1 MDFFLIIVVLMA
13 ILGVGDLLVGVSNDA
28 VNFTNSAVGSKASS
42 KRIILVVAGIGIILG
57 ALSSTGMMEVA
68 RKGIFHPSGFAL
80 QDLMF
85 LFLAVMLT
93 DIVLLDLYNT
103 LGLPTSTTVSLV
115 FELLGAALAIAFLK
129 TGTLNGAFQIINSE
143 SALKIIF
150 GIITSVIVA
159 FFSGMILQFFFR
171 FVFSFNL
178 KNSMKYFGGLFG
190 GLSMTTVAFF
200 TLLSAMKGSTVI
212 PPEIVKYINENFTN
226 ILLFTFAGFAVVFQ
240 FLVLLEWNILKFL
253 VLVGTGSLAMAFAS
267 NDLVNF
273 IGVPLASFATWT
285 LIQAGGGDA
294 SALATGLAGNV
305 PTPNFILLGA
315 ACVMLFPLWFSKK
328 AETVTQ
334 TEVTLGSQGETLESF
349 NTSLVARVFVQIALG
364 IYTPIKAILPAGVR
378 NFIGKRFE
386 QKNGFAEIVKVHET
400 EAFDLLRASVNIQI
414 SSALIL
420 IGTLYKLPLSTTFVT
435 FMVAMGTSLTDG
447 AWNKENA
454 VNRVSGVLTVVGGWF
469 FTAII
474 ASTTAGIIGSI
485 LYLFGFSSVVVLVL
499 VAGLL
504 IFLFGRI
511 HKKRQ
516 EAYDENLEKLI
527 TLKKHPERALSR
539 TVSSMLASL
548 SVARKALNN
557 ACAGYVN
564 GKKKNFRQTQK
575 LLKDLKK
582 MRENSLSSFLSIAN
596 KHLEEDDLSSIHP
609 ITESINH
616 LDRITESI
624 WNILRTSSNGISTF
638 HEVSKDE
645 KEEVKELRKSAT
657 NLMELLADSDKF
669 PDLLEKARSEKKTK
683 NLEKMKQNIYK
694 SQMKRIKKGDSK
706 LKSSVSYFVI
716 IDELIDINENLL
728 SLAEELSVAIP
739 WTEKKKLELQSKS
752 ILALKA
758 EDNKKKKK

>member
-57 ALSSTGMMEVA
+57 ALSSSGMMEVA

-115 FELLGAALAIAFLK
+115 FELLGAALAIALLK
-129 TGTLNGAFQIINSE
+129 TGTLSGAFQIINSE

-150 GIITSVIVA
+150 GIVTSVIVA
-159 FFSGMILQFFFR
+159 FFSGIILQFVFR
-171 FVFSFNL
+171 FIFSFNL

-190 GLSMTTVAFF
+190 GLSVTTMIFF
-200 TLLSAMKGSTVI
+200 TLLSAMKGSNLI
-212 PPEIVKYINENFTN
+212 PSEISDYLNKNFTN
-226 ILLFTFAGFAVVFQ
+226 ILLFSFVGFSVLFQ
-240 FLVLLEWNILKFL
+240 ILVLLEWNILKFL
-253 VLVGTGSLAMAFAS
+253 VLIGTGSLAMAFAS

-273 IGVPLASFATWT
+273 IGVPLASFTTWT
-285 LIQAGGGDA
+285 LIQAGGDA
-294 SALATGLAGNV
+294 SVLATGLAEKV
-305 PTPNFILLGA
+305 ETPNFILLGA
-315 ACVMLFPLWFSKK
+315 ACIMLFSLWFSKK
-328 AETVTQ
+328 AESVTQ

-349 NTSLVARVFVQIALG
+349 NTNLVARVFVQIALG
-364 IYTPIKAILPAGVR
+364 IYTPIKAILPTRVR
-378 NFIGKRFE
+378 NFIGRRFE
-386 QKNGFAEIVKVHET
+386 QKNSLEIVRMHET

-420 IGTLYKLPLSTTFVT
+420 IGTLYKLPLPTTFVT

-447 AWNKENA
+447 AWNKENS

-474 ASTTAGIIGSI
+474 ASATAGAIGSI
-485 LYLFGFSSVVVLVL
+485 LYIFGFSSVIVLVL
-499 VAGLL
+499 IAALL
-504 IFLFGRI
+504 IFLFARI

-516 EAYDENLEKLI
+516 ETYDENLEKLI

-539 TVSSMLASL
+539 TISSMLASL
-548 SVARKALNN
+548 NVARKALNN
-557 ACAGYVN
+557 VCAGYVN

-596 KHLEEDDLSSIHP
+596 KHLEEEDLSSIHP
-609 ITESINH
+609 ITESINY

-624 WNILRTSSNGISTF
+624 WNILRTSSNGISSF

-657 NLMELLADSDKF
+657 NLMELIADSDKF
-669 PDLLEKARSEKKTK
+669 PDLLEKARSEKKTR
-683 NLEKMKQNIYK
+683 NLEKIKQNIYK

-716 IDELIDINENLL
+716 IDELIDINDNLL

-739 WTEKKKLELQSKS
+739 WTEKKKIELQSKS
-752 ILALKA
+752 LLALKA
-758 EDNKKKKK
+758 EEKKKKK

>member
-159 FFSGMILQFFFR
+159 FFSGMILQFVFR
-171 FVFSFNL
+171 FIFSFNL

-226 ILLFTFAGFAVVFQ
+226 ILLVTFAGFAIIFQ

-386 QKNGFAEIVKVHET
+386 QRNGFAEIVKVHET

-447 AWNKENA
+447 AWNKDNA

-474 ASTTAGIIGSI
+474 ASATAGIIGSI
-485 LYLFGFSSVVVLVL
+485 LYIFGFSSVIVLVL
-499 VAGLL
+499 VAALL

-511 HKKRQ
+511 HRKRQ
-516 EAYDENLEKLI
+516 ETYDENLEKLI

-539 TVSSMLASL
+539 TISSMLASL

-624 WNILRTSSNGISTF
+624 WNILRTSSNGISSF

-683 NLEKMKQNIYK
+683 NLEKIKQNIYK

-739 WTEKKKLELQSKS
+739 WTEKKKIELQSKS
-752 ILALKA
+752 LLALKS
-758 EDNKKKKK
+758 EEKKKKK

>member
-1 MDFFLIIVVLMA
+1 MDFFLIIVILMA

-57 ALSSTGMMEVA
+57 ALSSSGMMEVA
-68 RKGIFHPSGFAL
+68 RKGIFHPGGFAL

-150 GIITSVIVA
+150 GIVTSVIVA

-171 FVFSFNL
+171 FIFSFDL
-178 KNSMKYFGGLFG
+178 KRSMKYFGGLFG
-190 GLSMTTVAFF
+190 GLSVTTVIFF
-200 TLLSAMKGSTVI
+200 TLLTAMKGSALIT
-212 PPEIVKYINENFTN
+212 PEMGKFLNDNFTN
-226 ILLFTFAGFAVVFQ
+226 ILLISFAGFSILFQ
-240 FLVLLEWNILKFL
+240 VLVLFEWNILKFL

-273 IGVPLASFATWT
+273 IGVPLASFTTWT
-285 LIQAGGGDA
+285 LIQQGGDA

-305 PTPNFILLGA
+305 ATPSFILLGA
-315 ACVMLFPLWFSKK
+315 ACVMLFPLWFSRK
-328 AETVTQ
+328 AESVTQ
-334 TEVTLGSQGETLESF
+334 TEVTLGSQGETLEAF

-364 IYTPIKAILPAGVR
+364 IYLPIKAILPARLR

-386 QKNGFAEIVKVHET
+386 NRNTLEIVKVHET

-414 SSALIL
+414 ASALIL

-447 AWNKENA
+447 AWNKENS

-474 ASTTAGIIGSI
+474 ASTTAAIIGSI
-485 LYLFGFSSVVVLVL
+485 LYLFGFSSVFVLVIA
-499 VAGLL
+499 AGLL
-504 IFLFGRI
+504 IFLFARI

-516 EAYDENLEKLI
+516 DTYDENLEKLI
-527 TLKKHPERALSR
+527 TLRKHPERALSR
-539 TVSSMLASL
+539 TISSMLASL

-596 KHLEEDDLSSIHP
+596 KHLEEEDLASIHP
-609 ITESINH
+609 ITDSINH

-624 WNILRTSSNGISTF
+624 WNILRTSSNGINSF

-645 KEEVKELRKSAT
+645 KEEVKELRKQAT

-683 NLEKMKQNIYK
+683 NLEKAKQNIYK

-728 SLAEELSVAIP
+728 SLAEQLSVAIP
-739 WTEKKKLELQSKS
+739 WAEKKKLELQGKSLLASKV
-752 ILALKA
+752 
-758 EDNKKKKK
+758 EEKKKKK

>member
-85 LFLAVMLT
+85 LFFAVMLT

-159 FFSGMILQFFFR
+159 FFSGMILQFVFR
-171 FVFSFNL
+171 FIFSFNL

-200 TLLSAMKGSTVI
+200 TLLSAMKGSSVI

-226 ILLFTFAGFAVVFQ
+226 ILLATFAGFAIIFQ
-240 FLVLLEWNILKFL
+240 FFVLLEWNILKFL

-273 IGVPLASFATWT
+273 IGVPLASFATWN

-328 AETVTQ
+328 ASTVTQ

-386 QKNGFAEIVKVHET
+386 QRNGFAEIVKVHET
-400 EAFDLLRASVNIQI
+400 EAFDMLRASVNIQI

-447 AWNKENA
+447 AWNKDNA

-469 FTAII
+469 FTAIM

-485 LYLFGFSSVVVLVL
+485 LYLFGFSSVIVLVL

-516 EAYDENLEKLI
+516 ETYDENLEKLI

-539 TVSSMLASL
+539 TISSMLASL

-624 WNILRTSSNGISTF
+624 WNILRTSSNGISSF

-683 NLEKMKQNIYK
+683 NLEKIKQNIYK

-739 WTEKKKLELQSKS
+739 WTEKKKIELQSKS
-752 ILALKA
+752 LLALKS
-758 EDNKKKKK
+758 EEKKKKK

>member
-159 FFSGMILQFFFR
+159 FFSGMILQFVFR
-171 FVFSFNL
+171 FIFSFNL
-178 KNSMKYFGGLFG
+178 KNSLKYFGGLFG

-226 ILLFTFAGFAVVFQ
+226 ILLVTFAGFAIIFQ

-386 QKNGFAEIVKVHET
+386 QRNGFAEIVKVHEN

-447 AWNKENA
+447 AWNKDNA

-474 ASTTAGIIGSI
+474 ASATAGIIGSI
-485 LYLFGFSSVVVLVL
+485 LYIFGFSSVIVLVL
-499 VAGLL
+499 VAALL

-516 EAYDENLEKLI
+516 ETYDENLEKLI

-539 TVSSMLASL
+539 TISSMLASL

-624 WNILRTSSNGISTF
+624 WNILRTSSNGISSF

-683 NLEKMKQNIYK
+683 NLEKIKQNIYK

-739 WTEKKKLELQSKS
+739 WAEKKKIELQSKS
-752 ILALKA
+752 LLALKS
-758 EDNKKKKK
+758 EEKKKKK

>member
-1 MDFFLIIVVLMA
+1 MDFFLIIVILMA
-13 ILGVGDLLVGVSNDA
+13 ILGIGDLLVGVSNDA

-57 ALSSTGMMEVA
+57 ALSSSGMMEVA

-150 GIITSVIVA
+150 GIVTSVIVA

-171 FVFSFNL
+171 FIFSFDL
-178 KNSMKYFGGLFG
+178 KRTMKYFGGLFG
-190 GLSMTTVAFF
+190 GLSVTTVIFF
-200 TLLSAMKGSTVI
+200 TLLTAMKGSSLITS
-212 PPEIVKYINENFTN
+212 EMSKFLNDNFTN
-226 ILLFTFAGFAVVFQ
+226 ILLISFAGFSVFFQ
-240 FLVLLEWNILKFL
+240 ILVLLEWNILKFL

-273 IGVPLASFATWT
+273 IGVPLASFTTWT
-285 LIQAGGGDA
+285 LIQQGGDA
-294 SALATGLAGNV
+294 SAMATGLAGNV
-305 PTPNFILLGA
+305 ATPSFILLGA
-315 ACVMLFPLWFSKK
+315 ACVMLFPLWFSRK
-328 AETVTQ
+328 AESVTQ
-334 TEVTLGSQGETLESF
+334 TEVTLGSQGETLEAF

-364 IYTPIKAILPAGVR
+364 IYLPIKAILPSSVR

-386 QKNGFAEIVKVHET
+386 NRNTLEIVKVHET

-447 AWNKENA
+447 AWNKENS

-485 LYLFGFSSVVVLVL
+485 LYIFGFSSVFVLVI

-516 EAYDENLEKLI
+516 DTYDENLEKLI

-539 TVSSMLASL
+539 TISSMLASL

-596 KHLEEDDLSSIHP
+596 KHLEEEDLASIHP
-609 ITESINH
+609 ITDSINH

-624 WNILRTSSNGISTF
+624 WNILRTSSNGINSF
-638 HEVSKDE
+638 QEVSKDE
-645 KEEVKELRKSAT
+645 KEEVKELRKQAT

-683 NLEKMKQNIYK
+683 NLEKAKQNIYK

-728 SLAEELSVAIP
+728 SLAEQLSVAIP
-739 WTEKKKLELQSKS
+739 WAEKKKLELQSKS
-752 ILALKA
+752 VLASKA
-758 EDNKKKKK
+758 EEKKKKK

>member
-57 ALSSTGMMEVA
+57 ALSSSGMMEVA

-115 FELLGAALAIAFLK
+115 FELLGAALAIALLK
-129 TGTLNGAFQIINSE
+129 TGTLQGAFQIINSE

-150 GIITSVIVA
+150 GIVTSVIVA
-159 FFSGMILQFFFR
+159 FFSGIILQFVFR
-171 FVFSFNL
+171 FIFSFNL

-190 GLSMTTVAFF
+190 GLSITTVIFF
-200 TLLSAMKGSTVI
+200 TLLSAMKGSTFI
-212 PPEIVKYINENFTN
+212 PKEIIDYLNKNFTN
-226 ILLFTFAGFAVVFQ
+226 ILLISFVGFSVLFQ
-240 FLVLLEWNILKFL
+240 ILVLLEWNILKFL

-273 IGVPLASFATWT
+273 IGVPLASFTTWT
-285 LIQAGGGDA
+285 LIQQTGGDA
-294 SALATGLAGNV
+294 SILATGLAESV
-305 PTPNFILLGA
+305 QTPNFILLGA
-315 ACVMLFPLWFSKK
+315 ACIMLFSLWFSKK
-328 AETVTQ
+328 AESVTQ

-364 IYTPIKAILPAGVR
+364 IYTPIKAILPAKVR
-378 NFIGKRFE
+378 SFIGKRFE
-386 QKNGFAEIVKVHET
+386 QKNSFEIVRMHET

-447 AWNKENA
+447 AWNKENS

-474 ASTTAGIIGSI
+474 ASATAGLIGSI
-485 LYLFGFSSVVVLVL
+485 LYIFGFSSVIVLVL
-499 VAGLL
+499 VAALL

-527 TLKKHPERALSR
+527 TLRKHPERALSR
-539 TVSSMLASL
+539 TISSMLASL
-548 SVARKALNN
+548 NVARKALNN
-557 ACAGYVN
+557 VCAGYIN
-564 GKKKNFRQTQK
+564 GKKKNFKQTQK

-596 KHLEEDDLSSIHP
+596 KYLEEEDLSSIHP

-624 WNILRTSSNGISTF
+624 WNILRTSSNGISSF
-638 HEVSKDE
+638 HEISKDE

-657 NLMELLADSDKF
+657 NLMELIADSDKF

-683 NLEKMKQNIYK
+683 NLEKIKQNIYK

-716 IDELIDINENLL
+716 IDELIDINDNLL

-739 WTEKKKLELQSKS
+739 WTERKKIELQSKS
-752 ILALKA
+752 LLAFKA
-758 EDNKKKKK
+758 EEKRKKK

>member
-57 ALSSTGMMEVA
+57 ALSSSGMMEVA

-103 LGLPTSTTVSLV
+103 LGLPTSTAVSLV
-115 FELLGAALAIAFLK
+115 FELLGAALAIALLK
-129 TGTLNGAFQIINSE
+129 TGTLSGAFQIINSE

-150 GIITSVIVA
+150 GIVTSVIVA
-159 FFSGMILQFFFR
+159 FFSGIILQFVFR
-171 FVFSFNL
+171 FIFSFNL

-190 GLSMTTVAFF
+190 GLSVTTMIFF
-200 TLLSAMKGSTVI
+200 TLLSAMKGSNLI
-212 PPEIVKYINENFTN
+212 PSEISDYLNKNFTN
-226 ILLFTFAGFAVVFQ
+226 ILLFSFVGFSVLFQ
-240 FLVLLEWNILKFL
+240 ILVLLEWNILKFL
-253 VLVGTGSLAMAFAS
+253 VLIGTGSLAMAFAS

-273 IGVPLASFATWT
+273 IGVPLASFTTWT
-285 LIQAGGGDA
+285 LIQAGGDPT
-294 SALATGLAGNV
+294 ALATDLAGSV
-305 PTPNFILLGA
+305 QTPNFILLGA
-315 ACVMLFPLWFSKK
+315 ACIMLFSLWFSKK
-328 AETVTQ
+328 AESVTQ

-349 NTSLVARVFVQIALG
+349 NTNLVARVFVQIALG
-364 IYTPIKAILPAGVR
+364 IYTPIKAILPTRVR
-378 NFIGKRFE
+378 NFIGRRFE
-386 QKNGFAEIVKVHET
+386 QKNSLEIVRMHET

-447 AWNKENA
+447 AWNKENS

-474 ASTTAGIIGSI
+474 ASATAGAIGSI
-485 LYLFGFSSVVVLVL
+485 LYIFGFSSVIVLVL
-499 VAGLL
+499 IAALL
-504 IFLFGRI
+504 IFLFARI

-516 EAYDENLEKLI
+516 ETYDENLEKLI

-539 TVSSMLASL
+539 TISSMLASL
-548 SVARKALNN
+548 NVARKALNN
-557 ACAGYVN
+557 VCAGYVN

-596 KHLEEDDLSSIHP
+596 KHLEEEDLSSIHP
-609 ITESINH
+609 ITESINY

-624 WNILRTSSNGISTF
+624 WNILRTSSNGISSF

-657 NLMELLADSDKF
+657 NLMELIADSDKF
-669 PDLLEKARSEKKTK
+669 PDLLEKARSEKKTR
-683 NLEKMKQNIYK
+683 NLEKIKQNIYK

-716 IDELIDINENLL
+716 IDELIDINDNLL

-739 WTEKKKLELQSKS
+739 WTEKKKIELQSKS
-752 ILALKA
+752 LLALKA
-758 EDNKKKKK
+758 EEKKKKK

>member
-1 MDFFLIIVVLMA
+1 MDFFLIIVILMA

-57 ALSSTGMMEVA
+57 ALSSSGMMEVA
-68 RKGIFHPSGFAL
+68 RKGIFHPGGFAL

-150 GIITSVIVA
+150 GIVTSVIVA

-171 FVFSFNL
+171 FIFSFDL
-178 KNSMKYFGGLFG
+178 KRSMKYFGGLFG
-190 GLSMTTVAFF
+190 GLSVTTVIFF
-200 TLLSAMKGSTVI
+200 TLLTAMKGSALIT
-212 PPEIVKYINENFTN
+212 PEMGKFLNDNFTN
-226 ILLFTFAGFAVVFQ
+226 ILLISFAGFSILFQ
-240 FLVLLEWNILKFL
+240 VLVLFEWNILKFL

-273 IGVPLASFATWT
+273 IGVPLASFTTWT
-285 LIQAGGGDA
+285 LIQQGGDA

-305 PTPNFILLGA
+305 ATPSFILLGA
-315 ACVMLFPLWFSKK
+315 ACVMLFPLWFSRK
-328 AETVTQ
+328 AESVTQ
-334 TEVTLGSQGETLESF
+334 TEVTLGSQGETLEAF

-364 IYTPIKAILPAGVR
+364 IYLPIKAILPARLR

-386 QKNGFAEIVKVHET
+386 NRNTLEIVKVHET

-414 SSALIL
+414 ASALIL

-447 AWNKENA
+447 AWNKENS
-454 VNRVSGVLTVVGGWF
+454 VKRVSGVLTVVGGWF

-474 ASTTAGIIGSI
+474 ASTTAAIIGSI
-485 LYLFGFSSVVVLVL
+485 LYLFGFSSVFVLVIA
-499 VAGLL
+499 AGLL
-504 IFLFGRI
+504 IFLFARI

-516 EAYDENLEKLI
+516 DTYDENLEKLI
-527 TLKKHPERALSR
+527 TLRKHPERALSR
-539 TVSSMLASL
+539 TISSMLASL

-596 KHLEEDDLSSIHP
+596 KHLEEEDLASIHP
-609 ITESINH
+609 ITDSINH

-624 WNILRTSSNGISTF
+624 WNILRTSSNGINSF

-645 KEEVKELRKSAT
+645 KEEVKELRKQAT

-683 NLEKMKQNIYK
+683 NLEKAKQNIYK

-728 SLAEELSVAIP
+728 SLAEQLSVAIP
-739 WTEKKKLELQSKS
+739 WAEKKKLELQGKSLLASKV
-752 ILALKA
+752 
-758 EDNKKKKK
+758 EEKKKKK

>member
-1 MDFFLIIVVLMA
+1 MDFFLIIVILMA

-57 ALSSTGMMEVA
+57 ALSSSGMMEVA
-68 RKGIFHPSGFAL
+68 RKGIFHPGGFAL

-150 GIITSVIVA
+150 GIVTSVIVA

-171 FVFSFNL
+171 FIFSFDL
-178 KNSMKYFGGLFG
+178 KRSMKYFGGLFG
-190 GLSMTTVAFF
+190 GLSVTTVIFF
-200 TLLSAMKGSTVI
+200 TLLTAMKGSALIT
-212 PPEIVKYINENFTN
+212 PEMGKFLNDNFTN
-226 ILLFTFAGFAVVFQ
+226 ILLISFAGFSILFQ
-240 FLVLLEWNILKFL
+240 VLVLFEWNILKFL

-273 IGVPLASFATWT
+273 IGVPLASFTTWT
-285 LIQAGGGDA
+285 LIQQGGDA

-305 PTPNFILLGA
+305 ATPSFILLGA
-315 ACVMLFPLWFSKK
+315 ACVMLFPLWFSRK
-328 AETVTQ
+328 AESVTQ
-334 TEVTLGSQGETLESF
+334 TEVTLGSQGETLEAF

-364 IYTPIKAILPAGVR
+364 IYLPIKAILPSSVR

-386 QKNGFAEIVKVHET
+386 NRNTLEIVKVHET

-414 SSALIL
+414 ASALIL

-447 AWNKENA
+447 AWNKENS

-474 ASTTAGIIGSI
+474 ASTTAAIIGSI
-485 LYLFGFSSVVVLVL
+485 LYLFGFSSVFVLVIA
-499 VAGLL
+499 AGLL
-504 IFLFGRI
+504 IFLFARI

-516 EAYDENLEKLI
+516 DTYDENLEKLI
-527 TLKKHPERALSR
+527 TLRKHPERALSR
-539 TVSSMLASL
+539 TISSMLASL

-596 KHLEEDDLSSIHP
+596 KHLEEEDLASIHP
-609 ITESINH
+609 ITDSINH

-624 WNILRTSSNGISTF
+624 WNILRTSSNGINSF

-645 KEEVKELRKSAT
+645 KEEVKELRKQAT

-683 NLEKMKQNIYK
+683 NLEKAKQNIYK

-728 SLAEELSVAIP
+728 SLAEQLSVAIP
-739 WTEKKKLELQSKS
+739 WAEKKKLELQGKSLLASKV
-752 ILALKA
+752 
-758 EDNKKKKK
+758 EEKKKKK

>member
-1 MDFFLIIVVLMA
+1 MDFFLIIVILMA

-42 KRIILVVAGIGIILG
+42 KRIILIVAGVGIILG
-57 ALSSTGMMEVA
+57 ALSSSGMMEVA

-129 TGTLNGAFQIINSE
+129 TGSLNGAFQIINSE

-150 GIITSVIVA
+150 GIVTSVIVA
-159 FFSGMILQFFFR
+159 FFSGMILQFLFR
-171 FVFSFNL
+171 TVFSFDL
-178 KNSMKYFGGLFG
+178 KRTMKYFGGLFG
-190 GLSMTTVAFF
+190 GLSITTVIFF
-200 TLLSAMKGSTVI
+200 TLLTAMKGSSFIT
-212 PPEIVKYINENFTN
+212 PEMSKFLNENFTN
-226 ILLFTFAGFAVVFQ
+226 ILLISFAGFSVFFQ
-240 FLVLLEWNILKFL
+240 ILVLMEWNILKFL

-285 LIQAGGGDA
+285 LIQQGGDPSAFA
-294 SALATGLAGNV
+294 SGLAGNV
-305 PTPNFILLGA
+305 ATPNFILLGA

-364 IYTPIKAILPAGVR
+364 IYLPIKSILPASVR
-378 NFIGKRFE
+378 NFFAKRFE
-386 QKNGFAEIVKVHET
+386 NRNILEIVKVHET

-447 AWNKENA
+447 AWNKENS

-474 ASTTAGIIGSI
+474 ASVTAGIIGSI
-485 LYLFGFSSVVVLVL
+485 LYIFGFSSVIVLVL
-499 VAGLL
+499 VAVLL
-504 IFLFGRI
+504 IVLFSRI

-516 EAYDENLEKLI
+516 ETYDENLEKLI

-539 TVSSMLASL
+539 TVSTMLASL
-548 SVARKALNN
+548 GVARKALNN

-596 KHLEEDDLSSIHP
+596 KHLEEDDLVSIHP
-609 ITESINH
+609 ITDSINH
-616 LDRITESI
+616 LDKITESI
-624 WNILRTSSNGISTF
+624 WNILRTSSNGINSF

-645 KEEVKELRKSAT
+645 KEEVKELRKQAT

-669 PDLLEKARSEKKTK
+669 PDLLEKARSEKKTR
-683 NLEKMKQNIYK
+683 NLEKIKQNIYK

-706 LKSSVSYFVI
+706 LKSSVAYFVI

-728 SLAEELSVAIP
+728 SLAEQLSIAIP
-739 WTEKKKLELQSKS
+739 WVDKKKIELQNKS
-752 ILALKA
+752 LLAHKA
-758 EDNKKKKK
+758 EEKKKKK

>member
-159 FFSGMILQFFFR
+159 FFSGMILQFVFR
-171 FVFSFNL
+171 FIFSFNL

-226 ILLFTFAGFAVVFQ
+226 ILLITFASFAVVFQ

-334 TEVTLGSQGETLESF
+334 TEVTLGSQGETLENF
-349 NTSLVARVFVQIALG
+349 NSSLVARVFVQIALG
-364 IYTPIKAILPAGVR
+364 IYTPIKAILPASVR

-420 IGTLYKLPLSTTFVT
+420 VGTLYKLPLSTTFVT

-447 AWNKENA
+447 AWNKDNA

-474 ASTTAGIIGSI
+474 ASATAGIIGSI

-499 VAGLL
+499 VAALL

-539 TVSSMLASL
+539 TISSMLASL

-624 WNILRTSSNGISTF
+624 WNILRTSSNGISSF

-683 NLEKMKQNIYK
+683 NLEKIKQNIYK

-716 IDELIDINENLL
+716 IDELVDINENLL

-758 EDNKKKKK
+758 EDKKKKK

>member
-159 FFSGMILQFFFR
+159 FFSGMILQFVFR
-171 FVFSFNL
+171 FIFSFNL

-226 ILLFTFAGFAVVFQ
+226 ILLITFASFAVVFQ

-334 TEVTLGSQGETLESF
+334 TEVTLGSQGETLENF
-349 NTSLVARVFVQIALG
+349 NSSLVARVFVQIALG

-386 QKNGFAEIVKVHET
+386 QRNGFAEIVKVHET

-420 IGTLYKLPLSTTFVT
+420 VGTLYKLPLSTTFVT

-447 AWNKENA
+447 AWNKDNA

-474 ASTTAGIIGSI
+474 ASATAGIIGSI
-485 LYLFGFSSVVVLVL
+485 LYLFGFSSVVILVL
-499 VAGLL
+499 VAALL

-539 TVSSMLASL
+539 TISSMLASL

-624 WNILRTSSNGISTF
+624 WNILRTSSNGISSF

-683 NLEKMKQNIYK
+683 NLEKIKQNIYK

-716 IDELIDINENLL
+716 IDELVDINENLL

-758 EDNKKKKK
+758 EDKKKKK

>member
-1 MDFFLIIVVLMA
+1 MA

-57 ALSSTGMMEVA
+57 ALSSSGMMEVA

-115 FELLGAALAIAFLK
+115 FELLGAALAIALLK
-129 TGTLNGAFQIINSE
+129 TGTLSGAFQIINSE

-150 GIITSVIVA
+150 GIVTSVIVA
-159 FFSGMILQFFFR
+159 FFSGIILQFVFR
-171 FVFSFNL
+171 FIFSFNL

-190 GLSMTTVAFF
+190 GLSVTTMIFF
-200 TLLSAMKGSTVI
+200 TLLSAMKGSNLI
-212 PPEIVKYINENFTN
+212 PSEISDYLNKNFTN
-226 ILLFTFAGFAVVFQ
+226 ILLFSFVGFSVLFQ
-240 FLVLLEWNILKFL
+240 ILVLLEWNILKFL
-253 VLVGTGSLAMAFAS
+253 VLIGTGSLAMAFAS

-273 IGVPLASFATWT
+273 IGVPLASFTTWT
-285 LIQAGGGDA
+285 LIQAGGDA
-294 SALATGLAGNV
+294 SVLATGLAEKV
-305 PTPNFILLGA
+305 ETPNFILLGA
-315 ACVMLFPLWFSKK
+315 ACIMLFSLWFSKK
-328 AETVTQ
+328 AESVTQ

-349 NTSLVARVFVQIALG
+349 NTNLVARVFVQIALG
-364 IYTPIKAILPAGVR
+364 IYTPIKAILPTRVR
-378 NFIGKRFE
+378 NFIGRRFE
-386 QKNGFAEIVKVHET
+386 QKNSLEIVRMHET

-447 AWNKENA
+447 AWNKENS

-474 ASTTAGIIGSI
+474 ASATAGAIGSI
-485 LYLFGFSSVVVLVL
+485 LYIFGFSSVIVLVL
-499 VAGLL
+499 IAALL
-504 IFLFGRI
+504 IFLFARI

-516 EAYDENLEKLI
+516 ETYDENLEKLI

-539 TVSSMLASL
+539 TISSMLASL
-548 SVARKALNN
+548 NVARKALNN
-557 ACAGYVN
+557 VCAGYVN

-596 KHLEEDDLSSIHP
+596 KHLEEEDLSSIHP
-609 ITESINH
+609 ITESINY

-624 WNILRTSSNGISTF
+624 WNILRTSSNGISSF

-657 NLMELLADSDKF
+657 NLMELIADSDKF
-669 PDLLEKARSEKKTK
+669 PDLLEKARSEKKTR
-683 NLEKMKQNIYK
+683 NLEKIKQNIYK

-716 IDELIDINENLL
+716 IDELIDINDNLL

-739 WTEKKKLELQSKS
+739 WTEKKKIELQSKS
-752 ILALKA
+752 LLALKA
-758 EDNKKKKK
+758 EEKKKKK

>member
-1 MDFFLIIVVLMA
+1 MDFFLIIVILMA

-57 ALSSTGMMEVA
+57 ALSSSGMMEVA
-68 RKGIFHPSGFAL
+68 RKGIFHPGGFAL

-150 GIITSVIVA
+150 GIVTSVIVA

-171 FVFSFNL
+171 FIFSFDL
-178 KNSMKYFGGLFG
+178 KRSMKYFGGLFG
-190 GLSMTTVAFF
+190 GLSVTTVIFF
-200 TLLSAMKGSTVI
+200 TLLTAMKGSALIT
-212 PPEIVKYINENFTN
+212 PEMGKFLNDNFTN
-226 ILLFTFAGFAVVFQ
+226 ILLISFAGFSILFQ
-240 FLVLLEWNILKFL
+240 VLVLFEWNILKFL

-273 IGVPLASFATWT
+273 IGVPLASFTTWT
-285 LIQAGGGDA
+285 LIQQGGDA

-305 PTPNFILLGA
+305 ATPSFILLGA
-315 ACVMLFPLWFSKK
+315 ACVMLFPLWFSRK
-328 AETVTQ
+328 AESVTQ
-334 TEVTLGSQGETLESF
+334 TEVTLGSQGETLEAF

-364 IYTPIKAILPAGVR
+364 IYLPIKAILPSSVR

-386 QKNGFAEIVKVHET
+386 NRNTLEIVKVHET

-414 SSALIL
+414 ASALIL

-447 AWNKENA
+447 AWNKENS

-474 ASTTAGIIGSI
+474 ASTTAAIIGSI
-485 LYLFGFSSVVVLVL
+485 LYLFGFSSVFVLVIA
-499 VAGLL
+499 AGLL
-504 IFLFGRI
+504 IFLFARI

-516 EAYDENLEKLI
+516 DTYDENLEKLI
-527 TLKKHPERALSR
+527 TLRKHPERALSR
-539 TVSSMLASL
+539 TISSMLASL

-596 KHLEEDDLSSIHP
+596 KHLEEEDLASIHP
-609 ITESINH
+609 ITDSINH

-624 WNILRTSSNGISTF
+624 WNILRTSSNGINSF

-645 KEEVKELRKSAT
+645 KEEVKELRKQAT

-683 NLEKMKQNIYK
+683 NLEKAKQNIYK

-728 SLAEELSVAIP
+728 SLAEQLSVAIP
-739 WTEKKKLELQSKS
+739 WAEKKKLELQGKS
-752 ILALKA
+752 LLASKA
-758 EDNKKKKK
+758 EEKKKKK

>member
-57 ALSSTGMMEVA
+57 ALSSSGMMEVA

-115 FELLGAALAIAFLK
+115 FELLGAALAIALLK
-129 TGTLNGAFQIINSE
+129 TGTLQGAFQIINSE

-150 GIITSVIVA
+150 GIVTSVIVA
-159 FFSGMILQFFFR
+159 FFSGIILQFVFR
-171 FVFSFNL
+171 FIFSFNL

-190 GLSMTTVAFF
+190 GLSITTVIFF
-200 TLLSAMKGSTVI
+200 TLLSAMKGSTFI
-212 PPEIVKYINENFTN
+212 PKEIIDYLNKNFTN
-226 ILLFTFAGFAVVFQ
+226 ILLISFVGFSVLFQ
-240 FLVLLEWNILKFL
+240 ILVLLEWNILKFL

-273 IGVPLASFATWT
+273 IGVPLASFTTWT
-285 LIQAGGGDA
+285 LIQQTGDA
-294 SALATGLAGNV
+294 NILATGLAESV
-305 PTPNFILLGA
+305 QTPNFILLGA
-315 ACVMLFPLWFSKK
+315 ACIMLFSLWFSKK
-328 AETVTQ
+328 AESVTQ

-364 IYTPIKAILPAGVR
+364 IYTPIKAILPAKVR
-378 NFIGKRFE
+378 SFIGKRFE
-386 QKNGFAEIVKVHET
+386 QKNSFEIVRMHET

-447 AWNKENA
+447 AWNKENS

-474 ASTTAGIIGSI
+474 ASATAGLIGSI
-485 LYLFGFSSVVVLVL
+485 LYIFGFSSVIVLVL
-499 VAGLL
+499 VAALL

-527 TLKKHPERALSR
+527 TLRKHPERALSR
-539 TVSSMLASL
+539 TISSMLASL
-548 SVARKALNN
+548 NVARKALNN
-557 ACAGYVN
+557 VCAGYIN
-564 GKKKNFRQTQK
+564 GKKKNFKQTQK

-596 KHLEEDDLSSIHP
+596 KYLEEEDLSSIHP

-624 WNILRTSSNGISTF
+624 WNILRTSSNGISSF
-638 HEVSKDE
+638 HEISKDE

-657 NLMELLADSDKF
+657 NLMELIADSDKF

-683 NLEKMKQNIYK
+683 NLEKIKQNIYK

-716 IDELIDINENLL
+716 IDELIDINDNLL

-739 WTEKKKLELQSKS
+739 WTERKKIELQSKS
-752 ILALKA
+752 ILAFKA
-758 EDNKKKKK
+758 EEKRKKK

>member
-1 MDFFLIIVVLMA
+1 MDFFLIIVILMA
-13 ILGVGDLLVGVSNDA
+13 ILGIGDLLVGVSNDA

-57 ALSSTGMMEVA
+57 ALSSSGMMEVA
-68 RKGIFHPSGFAL
+68 RKGIFHPGGFAL

-150 GIITSVIVA
+150 GIVTSVIVA

-171 FVFSFNL
+171 FIFSFDL
-178 KNSMKYFGGLFG
+178 KRSMKYFGGIFG
-190 GLSMTTVAFF
+190 GLSVTTVIFF
-200 TLLSAMKGSTVI
+200 TLLTAMKGSALIT
-212 PPEIVKYINENFTN
+212 PEMSKFLNENFTN
-226 ILLFTFAGFAVVFQ
+226 ILLISFAGFSIFFQ
-240 FLVLLEWNILKFL
+240 ILVLLEWNILKFL

-273 IGVPLASFATWT
+273 IGVPLASFTTWT
-285 LIQAGGGDA
+285 LIQQGGDP

-305 PTPNFILLGA
+305 ATPSFILLGA
-315 ACVMLFPLWFSKK
+315 ACVMLFPLWFSRK
-328 AETVTQ
+328 AESVTQ
-334 TEVTLGSQGETLESF
+334 TEVTLGSQGETLEAF

-364 IYTPIKAILPAGVR
+364 IYLPIKAILPASVR

-386 QKNGFAEIVKVHET
+386 NRNTLEIVKVHET

-447 AWNKENA
+447 AWNKENS

-485 LYLFGFSSVVVLVL
+485 LYIFGFSSVFVLVI

-516 EAYDENLEKLI
+516 DTYDENLEKLI

-539 TVSSMLASL
+539 TISSMLASL

-596 KHLEEDDLSSIHP
+596 KHLEEEDLASIHP
-609 ITESINH
+609 ITDSINH

-624 WNILRTSSNGISTF
+624 WNILRTSSNGINSF

-645 KEEVKELRKSAT
+645 KEEVKELRKQAT

-669 PDLLEKARSEKKTK
+669 PDLLEKAKSEKKTK
-683 NLEKMKQNIYK
+683 NLEKAKQNIYK

-728 SLAEELSVAIP
+728 SLAEQLSVAIP
-739 WTEKKKLELQSKS
+739 WAEKKKLELQGKS
-752 ILALKA
+752 ILASKA
-758 EDNKKKKK
+758 EEKKKKK

>member
-1 MDFFLIIVVLMA
+1 MDFFLIIVILMA

-42 KRIILVVAGIGIILG
+42 KRIILVVAGIGIIFG
-57 ALSSTGMMEVA
+57 ALSSSGMMEVA
-68 RKGIFHPSGFAL
+68 RKGIFHPEGFAL

-150 GIITSVIVA
+150 GIVTSVIVA
-159 FFSGMILQFFFR
+159 FLSGMILQFVFR
-171 FVFSFNL
+171 FIFSFHL

-190 GLSMTTVAFF
+190 GLSLTTVVFF
-200 TLLSAMKGSTVI
+200 TLLSAMKGSSFI
-212 PPEIVKYINENFTN
+212 PSETVKYINENFTN
-226 ILLFTFAGFAVVFQ
+226 ILLVSFAVFSVVFQ
-240 FLVLLEWNILKFL
+240 ILVLLEWNILKFL

-285 LIQAGGGDA
+285 LIQQGGDPN
-294 SALATGLAGNV
+294 ALATGLAGNV
-305 PTPNFILLGA
+305 QTPNFILLGA

-328 AETVTQ
+328 AATVTQ

-364 IYTPIKAILPAGVR
+364 IYTPIKAILPARVR
-378 NFIGKRFE
+378 HFIGKRFE
-386 QKNGFAEIVKVHET
+386 QRNIFEVVKVHET

-447 AWNKENA
+447 AWNKENS

-485 LYLFGFSSVVVLVL
+485 LYLFGFSSVIVLVL

-504 IFLFGRI
+504 IYLFGRI

-516 EAYDENLEKLI
+516 ETYDANLEKLI
-527 TLKKHPERALSR
+527 TLKKHPERALTR
-539 TVSSMLASL
+539 TISSMLASL

-596 KHLEEDDLSSIHP
+596 KHLDEEDLSAIHP
-609 ITESINH
+609 VTDSINH

-624 WNILRTSSNGISTF
+624 WNILRTASNGISSF
-638 HEVSKDE
+638 QEVSKDE

-683 NLEKMKQNIYK
+683 NLEKIKQNIYK

-716 IDELIDINENLL
+716 VDELLDINDNLL
-728 SLAEELSVAIP
+728 SLAEQLSVAIP
-739 WTEKKKLELQSKS
+739 WAEKKKIELQGKLQSSTKT
-752 ILALKA
+752 
-758 EDNKKKKK
+758 EDKKKKK